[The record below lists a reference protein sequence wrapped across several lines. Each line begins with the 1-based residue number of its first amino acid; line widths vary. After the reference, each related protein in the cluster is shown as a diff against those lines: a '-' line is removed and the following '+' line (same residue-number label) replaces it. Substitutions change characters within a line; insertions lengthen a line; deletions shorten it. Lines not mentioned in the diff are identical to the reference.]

1 MNEEERIASDG
12 EVIEA
17 AYVAYFEEVYKFV
30 FRRIGNES
38 IAEDIVHDV
47 FCAALNKMEEF
58 RNHPEPK
65 RWLMVTAKNKIR
77 ELYRKMKRRP
87 LENLDEIPEPAMEES
102 DYSGIELELTALAII
117 DKEEWDLI
125 KDYYLIGITIRELAK
140 KYGITENYMRVRL
153 HRLRVKLRKKIDR

>member
-1 MNEEERIASDG
+1 MNVEERIASDG

-17 AYVAYFEEVYKFV
+17 AYGAYFEDVYKFV
-30 FRRIGNES
+30 FRRIGNEPVT
-38 IAEDIVHDV
+38 EDIVHDV

-77 ELYRKMKRRP
+77 ELYRKMKRRSF
-87 LENLDEIPEPAMEES
+87 ETLDEIPEPAVEEP
-102 DYSGIELELTALAII
+102 DYREIELELTALAII
-117 DKEEWDLI
+117 DIEEWELI
-125 KDYYLIGITIRELAK
+125 KDYYLNGITIRELAER
-140 KYGITENYMRVRL
+140 YGITENNMRVRL